1 VVAKAWGR
9 AIFFEFEKKDEDLNE
24 NRKENTHR
32 KEIQRF
38 DPSIAMPASCST
50 LQVNMFSTVHK
61 RTHKQYR
68 QNMAK
73 SIDKKRHKTDVYID

>member
-1 VVAKAWGR
+1 MAKAWGR

-38 DPSIAMPASCST
+38 VFLTAS
-50 LQVNMFSTVHK
+50 NG
-61 RTHKQYR
+61 
-68 QNMAK
+68 
-73 SIDKKRHKTDVYID
+73 